1 MDRPFLIAQLSDPH
15 VGADWIAPKPDVLL
29 ASAVE
34 AVLRLE
40 SAPDVVIVSGDLVE
54 GAQDWEYERVK
65 SVLAPLG
72 MPVYVL
78 PGNHDDR
85 DALHRHFGVPGEG
98 GAPVQ
103 YAAELGPLRLLVLD
117 STAPGHEHGELD
129 AGRLEWLDAELS
141 AAPERPALIAVH
153 HPPLTTGAPAVD
165 AIALHDEG
173 RRALGEVLARH
184 AQVLKVISGHVHR
197 TVAGEVGGRP
207 VLAIPSTYAELR
219 LDFSSPEL
227 ATEDG
232 GRGFALHAVADGEL
246 VSHVVNLP

>member
-1 MDRPFLIAQLSDPH
+1 MHRPYRIAQLSDPH
-15 VGADWIAPKPDVLL
+15 VCADWIAPKPDVLL

-40 SAPDVVIVSGDLVE
+40 PGPDVVIVSGDLVE
-54 GAQDWEYERVK
+54 GAQDWEYERIK
-65 SVLAPLG
+65 EVLAPLG
-72 MPVYVL
+72 MPVHVL

-85 DALHRHFGVPGEG
+85 EGLHRHFGVPGEG

-103 YAAELGPLRLLVLD
+103 YAAELGPVRLLVLD
-117 STAPGHEHGELD
+117 STVPGREHGELD

-153 HPPLTTGAPAVD
+153 HPPLTTGAPAID
-165 AIALHDEG
+165 AIALRDEG
-173 RRALGEVLARH
+173 RRALGEVLKRH
-184 AQVLKVISGHVHR
+184 PQVLKVIAGHVHR
-197 TVAGEVGGRP
+197 TVTGDLGGRP

-219 LDFSSPEL
+219 LDFRSSEL

-232 GRGFALHAVADGEL
+232 GRGFAVHTVAGGEL

>member
-1 MDRPFLIAQLSDPH
+1 MHRPYRIAQLSDPH

-40 SAPDVVIVSGDLVE
+40 PGPDVVIVSGDLVE
-54 GAQDWEYERVK
+54 GAQDWEYERIK
-65 SVLAPLG
+65 EVLAPLG
-72 MPVYVL
+72 MPVHVL

-85 DALHRHFGVPGEG
+85 EGLHRHFGVPGEG

-103 YAAELGPLRLLVLD
+103 YAAELGPVRLLVLD
-117 STAPGHEHGELD
+117 STVPGREHGELD

-141 AAPERPALIAVH
+141 AAPKRPALIAVH
-153 HPPLTTGAPAVD
+153 HPPLTTGAPAID
-165 AIALHDEG
+165 AIALRDEG
-173 RRALGEVLARH
+173 RRALGEVLKRH
-184 AQVLKVISGHVHR
+184 PQVLKVIAGHVHR
-197 TVAGEVGGRP
+197 TVTGDLGGRP

-219 LDFSSPEL
+219 LDFRSSEL

-232 GRGFALHAVADGEL
+232 GRGFAVHTVAGGEL

>member
-1 MDRPFLIAQLSDPH
+1 MHRPYRIAQLSDPH

-40 SAPDVVIVSGDLVE
+40 PGPDVVIVSGDLVE
-54 GAQDWEYERVK
+54 GAQDREYERIK
-65 SVLAPLG
+65 EVLAPLG
-72 MPVYVL
+72 MPVHVL

-85 DALHRHFGVPGEG
+85 EGLHRHFGVPGEG

-103 YAAELGPLRLLVLD
+103 YAAELGPVRLLVLD
-117 STAPGHEHGELD
+117 STVPGREHGELD

-153 HPPLTTGAPAVD
+153 HPPLTTGAPAID
-165 AIALHDEG
+165 AIALRDEG
-173 RRALGEVLARH
+173 RRALGEVLKRH
-184 AQVLKVISGHVHR
+184 PQVLKVIAGHVHR
-197 TVAGEVGGRP
+197 TVTGDLGGRP

-219 LDFSSPEL
+219 LDFRSSEL

-232 GRGFALHAVADGEL
+232 GRGFAVHTVAGDEL

>member
-1 MDRPFLIAQLSDPH
+1 MHRPFLIAQLSDPH
-15 VGADWIAPKPDVLL
+15 VGADWIDPKPDVLL

-40 SAPDVVIVSGDLVE
+40 PEPDGVIVSGDLVE
-54 GAQDWEYERVK
+54 GAQDWEYERIK
-65 SVLAPLG
+65 EVLAPLG
-72 MPVYVL
+72 MPVHVL

-85 DALHRHFGVPGEG
+85 EGLHRHFGVPGEG

-117 STAPGHEHGELD
+117 STVPGHEHGELD

-141 AAPERPALIAVH
+141 AAPGRPALIAVH
-153 HPPLTTGAPAVD
+153 HPPLTTGAPAID
-165 AIALHDEG
+165 AIALREDG
-173 RRALGEVLARH
+173 RRALGEVLERH
-184 AQVLKVISGHVHR
+184 PQVVKVVAGHVHR
-197 TVAGEVGGRP
+197 TVAGDLGGRP

-219 LDFSSPEL
+219 LEFRSSEL

-232 GRGFALHAVADGEL
+232 GRGFAVHTVADGEL